1 MLYESS
7 LLAVELSAK
16 TSANAK
22 GWARLPA
29 SDVVGVRP
37 GARVERGR
45 PDAGARFALGLK
57 QRVDLLL
64 GERMPLDRHLVVR
77 PGRVVSDVAVRGG
90 AAAAQP
96 DRREDARKQ
105 DRQSPD
111 EASC

>member
-29 SDVVGVRP
+29 VRWLAFGPVG
-37 GARVERGR
+37 RVERGR

-96 DRREDARKQ
+96 GRREDGREQ

-111 EASC
+111 EASW